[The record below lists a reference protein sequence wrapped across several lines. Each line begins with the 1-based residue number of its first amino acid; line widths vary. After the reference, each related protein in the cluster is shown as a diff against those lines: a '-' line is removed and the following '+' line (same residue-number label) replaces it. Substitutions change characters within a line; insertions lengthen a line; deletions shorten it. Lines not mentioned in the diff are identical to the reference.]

1 MTSLSDFAAHALRR
15 LPAETAHRLAVRALA
30 AGLGPRA
37 AADAPALA
45 TKVWGLDFANP
56 VGIAAGFDKNAEA
69 HAGLLRAGAG
79 FVEVGTVTPRPQ
91 AGNPKPRLFRLT
103 ADGAV
108 INRMGFNN
116 QGMAAMARR
125 LEGRD
130 RSAGIVGVNIGRNK
144 DGGDSD
150 YVTCFE
156 ALAAL
161 ADYITVNVSS
171 PNTPG
176 LRDLQARAPLAGLI
190 DALQQARARM
200 GLSLPLLVKIAP
212 DLTAEQRRDIAEVAL
227 ASGLDG
233 LVISNT
239 TVARPHTLRSPAR
252 GEQGGLSG
260 RPLFAPS
267 TALLAEMYELTD
279 GRLPLIGVGGIAS
292 AAEAYAKLRAG
303 ASLVQLYTAL
313 VYEGPGLIG
322 KIKVGLPGRLAESPP
337 LVSGITSGP
346 TP

>member
-1 MTSLSDFAAHALRR
+1 MSLADFATHALRR

-30 AGLGPRA
+30 TGLGRRA
-37 AADAPALA
+37 AADAPALGV
-45 TKVWGLDFANP
+45 KLWGLTFPNP

-69 HAGLLRAGAG
+69 FGGLLRAGAG
-79 FVEVGTVTPRPQ
+79 FVEVGTVTPRGQ
-91 AGNPKPRLFRLT
+91 AGNPKPRLFRLL

-116 QGMAAMARR
+116 QGMDAMARR
-125 LEGRD
+125 LKGRD

-144 DGGDSD
+144 DGDDSD

-156 ALAAL
+156 ALAAY

-176 LRDLQARAPLAGLI
+176 LRDLQARDPLAALI
-190 DALQQARARM
+190 DELQRARARM
-200 GLSLPLLVKIAP
+200 GLTLPLLVKIAP
-212 DLTAEQRRDIAEVAL
+212 DLEPEQRRDIAEVARL
-227 ASGLDG
+227 SGLDG

-239 TVARPHTLRSPAR
+239 TIARPATLRSPAR

-279 GRLPLIGVGGIAS
+279 GKLPLIGVGGITS
-292 AAEAYAKLRAG
+292 AADARAKLEAG

-313 VYEGPGLIG
+313 AYGGPGLIG
-322 KIKVGLPGRLAESPP
+322 QIKRGLTTA
-337 LVSGITSGP
+337 
-346 TP
+346 

>member
-37 AADAPALA
+37 AADAPTLGV
-45 TKVWGLDFANP
+45 KLWDFPNP

-69 HAGLLRAGAG
+69 YAGLLRAGAG
-79 FVEVGTVTPRPQ
+79 FVEVGTVTPRGQ
-91 AGNPKPRLFRLT
+91 AGNAKPRLFRLP

-150 YVTCFE
+150 YVTCFGS
-156 ALAAL
+156 LAPL

-176 LRDLQARAPLAGLI
+176 LRDLQQRDALAALI
-190 DALQQARARM
+190 DELQQARHRL
-200 GLSLPLLVKIAP
+200 GLTSPLLVKIAP

-233 LVISNT
+233 LVVSNT
-239 TVARPHTLRSPAR
+239 TIARPETLQSPAR
-252 GEQGGLSG
+252 TEQGGLSG

-267 TALLAEMYELTD
+267 TALLAEMHQMTE
-279 GRLPLIGVGGIAS
+279 GKLPLIGAGGIAS
-292 AAEAYAKLRAG
+292 AEDACAKLEAG
-303 ASLVQLYTAL
+303 ATLLQLYTAL
-313 VYEGPGLIG
+313 VYEGPGLLG
-322 KIKVGLPGRLAESPP
+322 DVKQGLVCYSPP
-337 LVSGITSGP
+337 TSQS
-346 TP
+346 TA

>member
-1 MTSLSDFAAHALRR
+1 MMSLADFAAHALRR
-15 LPAETAHRLAVRALA
+15 LPPETAHRLAVRALA
-30 AGLGPRA
+30 AGLGPRGT
-37 AADAPALA
+37 ADAPALGV
-45 TKVWGLDFANP
+45 KVWGLDFPNP

-69 HAGLLRAGAG
+69 YAGLLRAGAG

-91 AGNPKPRLFRLT
+91 AGNPKPRLFRLA

-144 DGGDSD
+144 DGDDSD

-156 ALAAL
+156 TLAPL

-176 LRDLQARAPLAGLI
+176 LRDLQARDPLAALI
-190 DALQQARARM
+190 DDLQQARTRM
-200 GLSLPLLVKIAP
+200 DLTVPLLVKIAP
-212 DLTAEQRRDIAEVAL
+212 DLDPEQRRDIAEVAL

-233 LVISNT
+233 LVVSNT
-239 TVARPHTLRSPAR
+239 TIARPDTLISPAR

-260 RPLFAPS
+260 RPLFEPS
-267 TALLAEMYELTD
+267 TALLAEMHRLTE
-279 GRLPLIGVGGIAS
+279 GKLPMIGVGGIAS
-292 AAEAYAKLRAG
+292 AEDARAKLDAG
-303 ASLVQLYTAL
+303 ATLVQLYTAL
-313 VYEGPGLIG
+313 VYAEPGLIG
-322 KIKVGLPGRLAESPP
+322 AVKRGVH
-337 LVSGITSGP
+337 V
-346 TP
+346 